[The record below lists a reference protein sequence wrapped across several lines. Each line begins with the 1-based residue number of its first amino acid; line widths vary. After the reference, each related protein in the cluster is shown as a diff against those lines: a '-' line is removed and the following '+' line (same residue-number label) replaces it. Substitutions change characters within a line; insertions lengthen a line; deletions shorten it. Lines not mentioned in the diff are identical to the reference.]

1 MTTEPPVSEPPDAI
15 SEPPVVEER
24 RRTPDRRQAERRAED
39 HSRYLRTAAAA
50 AIAICGGLSAVYL
63 FFAAFGAID
72 LEEALGATAVAI
84 VLGLVWIGGYLVRHR
99 QAAGPEARVT
109 DRIDRERRG
118 F

>member
-1 MTTEPPVSEPPDAI
+1 
-15 SEPPVVEER
+15 
-24 RRTPDRRQAERRAED
+24 
-39 HSRYLRTAAAA
+39 
-50 AIAICGGLSAVYL
+50 
-63 FFAAFGAID
+63 
-72 LEEALGATAVAI
+72 VAI